1 MAEGLQ
7 VFDSSGNKILDISD
21 SLTKYLYVA
30 TVGPGAGSVTVAGL
44 AGGRPWFT
52 AYRLSSN
59 ATQYLAALFTISGT
73 TVSWTYAPGS
83 PTGNQA
89 PMRLFVG
96 IY

>member
-7 VFDSSGNKILDISD
+7 VFDAAGNKILDISD

-30 TVGPGAGSVTVAGL
+30 TVGPGNGSVTVSGL
-44 AGGRPWFT
+44 TGFRPWFT
-52 AYRLSSN
+52 AYRLSSG
-59 ATQYLAALFTISGT
+59 TIDYLAPIFSISGT
-73 TVSWTYAPGS
+73 TVSWTYASGS

>member
-7 VFDSSGNKILDISD
+7 VFDSSGNKILDVSD

-30 TVGPGAGSVTVAGL
+30 TVGPGNGSVTVAGL
-44 AGGRPWFT
+44 VGGRPWFT

-59 ATQYLAALFTISGT
+59 ATQYLAAKFTISGT
-73 TVSWTYAPGS
+73 TVSWTYQSGGS
-83 PTGNQA
+83 GNYA

>member
-30 TVGPGAGSVTVAGL
+30 TVGPGGGSVTVPGL
-44 AGGRPWFT
+44 VGGRSWFT
-52 AYRLSSN
+52 AYRLSSS
-59 ATQYLAALFTISGT
+59 ATQYLAAKFSISGT
-73 TVSWTYAPGS
+73 TVSWSYASGS

>member
-7 VFDSSGNKILDISD
+7 VFDSSGNKILDVSD

-30 TVGPGAGSVTVAGL
+30 TVGPGNGSVTVAGL

-52 AYRLSSN
+52 AYRFTFNSI
-59 ATQYLAALFTISGT
+59 QYFAPVFTISGT
-73 TVSWTYAPGS
+73 TVSWTYSGS
-83 PTGNQA
+83 SNQA

>member
-7 VFDSSGNKILDISD
+7 VFDSSGNKILDVSD

-30 TVGPGAGSVTVAGL
+30 TVGPGNGSVTVSGL
-44 AGGRPWFT
+44 SGGRPWFT
-52 AYRLSSN
+52 AYRLSSSTV
-59 ATQYLAALFTISGT
+59 AYLAPIFSISGT
-73 TVSWTYAPGS
+73 TVSWTYAGS
-83 PTGNQA
+83 SNQA